1 VLDVDRAAVVG
12 HDWGAA
18 LAWAVARFVPERVN
32 RLVVVSVGHPLARAT
47 AGLAQRQRPGTCCGS
62 LAWPSGSCPKTTGV
76 LSLLGLERRR
86 RGEDP
91 DLDRQLADLSR
102 PGALVAGLNWYRAN
116 NDPATFVI
124 NDPTRISVPPVA
136 CPTLGGWSS
145 DDFALTETQ
154 MTGSGRFV
162 SGPWRYE
169 RLDGVDHWVPV
180 HAPER
185 LMSCSSISSAWLSAR
200 PGAVGAGRR
209 RGGGGLDDV
218 GSRVDDGR
226 DLDIAADRV
235 RIGTYS
241 VRLGNHLLSLVVIQ
255 FWQAGVEFDGEPVPA
270 RPVGAD
276 ADPGGDGGTVGR
288 KLHPAG
294 SKTHRVLEA
303 RGVAGGEQLL
313 RVGGWAAWSAQLLRD
328 GEVRHEGAIGGS
340 NTAFSSSVRCCL
352 RGVENLHRAS

>member
-1 VLDVDRAAVVG
+1 VLLLPGFSDSWRLWR
-12 HDWGAA
+12 HQLPA
-18 LAWAVARFVPERVN
+18 LAKAGHRVI
-32 RLVVVSVGHPLARAT
+32 A
-47 AGLAQRQRPGTCCGS
+47 
-62 LAWPSGSCPKTTGV
+62 
-76 LSLLGLERRR
+76 
-86 RGEDP
+86 P
-91 DLDRQLADLSR
+91 DLRGFGKTDRPAEVVDYKLR
-102 PGALVAGLNWYRAN
+102 ALVNDVVWYRAN

-136 CPTLGGWSS
+136 CPTLGVWSS
-145 DDFALTETQ
+145 DDFALTEAQ

-162 SGPWRYE
+162 SGPGATSGWTAWTT
-169 RLDGVDHWVPV
+169 GCPCTPPN
-180 HAPER
+180 AS
-185 LMSCSSISSAWLSAR
+185 MSCSSISSAWLSAR

-241 VRLGNHLLSLVVIQ
+241 VRLGNHLLSVVVIQ